1 MPDNLNP
8 TAVPTTSAIG
18 QPVRFRGGG
27 FTVKRHPW
35 AALAAFAVL
44 IALWEGASRL
54 GLASPLFLPPPS
66 AVGHAL
72 AGMVMD
78 GSLWL
83 NLKASLARIA
93 ALPPRTV
100 LYSAHEYTLASLKF
114 AESLGG
120 DDALRARGER
130 VRRLRAEGRATVP
143 ATVAEEL
150 ATNPFLVW
158 PLSSSARTR
167 PARHTSA

>member
-78 GSLWL
+78 GS
-83 NLKASLARIA
+83 
-93 ALPPRTV
+93 
-100 LYSAHEYTLASLKF
+100 
-114 AESLGG
+114 
-120 DDALRARGER
+120 
-130 VRRLRAEGRATVP
+130 RLRAEPMENTIAGAAVRGGSPIVIEDIAAETRASGFGVVP
-143 ATVAEEL
+143 IKELVA
-150 ATNPFLVW
+150 AMV
-158 PLSSSARTR
+158 
-167 PARHTSA
+167 